1 MKSMKQI
8 LAEFR
13 EYSQKVNSLEKLIET
28 RKTRAKQLEE
38 DRELFNEISSASAE
52 KIYDWMRETDGMP
65 YDFEELFDGA
75 MRVYYP
81 LASEEQECA

>member
-28 RKTRAKQLEE
+28 RKARAKQLEE
-38 DRELFNEISSASAE
+38 DRAVFNEMSRASAE
-52 KIYDWMRETDGMP
+52 IIYDWMR
-65 YDFEELFDGA
+65 
-75 MRVYYP
+75 
-81 LASEEQECA
+81 